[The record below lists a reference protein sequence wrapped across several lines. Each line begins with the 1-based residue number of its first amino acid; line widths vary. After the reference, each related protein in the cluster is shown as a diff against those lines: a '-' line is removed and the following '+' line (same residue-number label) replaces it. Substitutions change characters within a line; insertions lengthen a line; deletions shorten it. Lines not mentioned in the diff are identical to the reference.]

1 MKIKDFDFCFENSI
15 VRIIA
20 DKNYPEIKLGG
31 FSIGPFAVG
40 NEYEVFYWV
49 GQELEKAGIAHFR
62 LEDRLDVTKLYKV
75 LWKESNQIA
84 GQISELSD
92 DFYPELRRYLLNI
105 KGEIAANPEK
115 VHEFERT
122 RQTARDI
129 VNFRLKKIILLA
141 AGPIQTDQTLKKI
154 TPEERVIYDQLSKM
168 INDWKTQIIE
178 FE

>member
-15 VRIIA
+15 VRIVA
-20 DKNYPEIKLGG
+20 DKNNPEIKLGG

-105 KGEIAANPEK
+105 KGEIAVNPEK
-115 VHEFERT
+115 VHEFERA

-154 TPEERVIYDQLSKM
+154 TPEERVIYNQLSKM